1 MEAHKCRRT
10 CFLAVTLIAV
20 LQLAI
25 SSDAVAGLWRCNQSL
40 SREVQP
46 DHNTDN
52 IMTVNTLNYNFS
64 VDTERN
70 IASDISKAGVPLQSN
85 RTTNEVKIELEN
97 ANVATSLTV
106 EEQLLKKCSNLV
118 PEFVFP
124 TALDDPKF
132 HQFQCKTVVVSV
144 VLGDYDSF
152 PFSIPKNSDV
162 SIYGICWFV
171 FMDWRSAVLVP
182 EERRVSAVDLCPSC
196 NVTMTKV
203 NAWNVVFIPDAMMP
217 LKSIGR
223 NSRLFKMLIHRAFT
237 HAEFLVYVDANMNLN
252 PLSEKLISRYGRK
265 TSNIEKM
272 LASWVKEKLRWN
284 DVHFAWASPRHPE
297 RCTAYQEGLFTCQK
311 KLIGS
316 NGVEQMHAYYK
327 DGFPAVPKH
336 YPGLLEGNY
345 HVRNLKRVESQ
356 LLGCTWMEEYV
367 RWNQPR
373 DQLSFNYAAWKLS
386 KSLLKSEDAF
396 LHIGITHDNLLK
408 RRRHSQRTQKREY
421 VTTERCDE
429 LKVYSEECYHASK
442 CKACTHEKKKSCLGA
457 VVMHGTK
464 QGKQTTNEDDDFNK
478 KSLHSFFFG
487 FPDGR
492 TKGINIKATLKA
504 NIRQKLVSRRWLQWL
519 FVWI

>member
-1 MEAHKCRRT
+1 MLAKCVGTLLGMIFLGDPKLENFPQHFRFDACMEAHTCRRT
-10 CFLAVTLIAV
+10 CLLAVTLIAV
-20 LQLAI
+20 LHLAI
-25 SSDAVAGLWRCNQSL
+25 SSDALAALWPCNLGSL
-40 SREVQP
+40 SPEGQP
-46 DHNTDN
+46 DSIDK
-52 IMTVNTLNYNFS
+52 IMTANSLNYNFS
-64 VDTERN
+64 VDTETEIN
-70 IASDISKAGVPLQSN
+70 INSDISKAEVPLQS
-85 RTTNEVKIELEN
+85 RTTNEVKIELES
-97 ANVATSLTV
+97 ANVSTSLTV
-106 EEQLLKKCSNLV
+106 EEQLLKKCANLV

-132 HQFQCKTVVVSV
+132 HQFQCKTIVASV

-152 PFSIPKNSDV
+152 PFSIPKKSDV

-182 EERRVSAVDLCPSC
+182 EEVRVSAIDLCPSC

-237 HAEFLVYVDANMNLN
+237 NAEFLVYVDANMNLN
-252 PLSEKLISRYGRK
+252 PLNEKVISRYGRK
-265 TSNIEKM
+265 TSNVEKM
-272 LASWVKEKLRWN
+272 VASWVKEKLRWK
-284 DVHFAWASPRHPE
+284 DVHVAWASPRHPE
-297 RCTAYQEGLFTCQK
+297 RCTAYQEGLVTCQK
-311 KLIGS
+311 SLIGS

-396 LHIGITHDNLLK
+396 LRIGITHDTLLK
-408 RRRHSQRTQKREY
+408 RRRHSQRTQKREF

-429 LKVYSEECYHASK
+429 LKIYSEECYHASK
-442 CKACTHEKKKSCLGA
+442 CKACTHEKNTVAL
-457 VVMHGTK
+457 VVG
-464 QGKQTTNEDDDFNK
+464 
-478 KSLHSFFFG
+478 S
-487 FPDGR
+487 
-492 TKGINIKATLKA
+492 
-504 NIRQKLVSRRWLQWL
+504 
-519 FVWI
+519 